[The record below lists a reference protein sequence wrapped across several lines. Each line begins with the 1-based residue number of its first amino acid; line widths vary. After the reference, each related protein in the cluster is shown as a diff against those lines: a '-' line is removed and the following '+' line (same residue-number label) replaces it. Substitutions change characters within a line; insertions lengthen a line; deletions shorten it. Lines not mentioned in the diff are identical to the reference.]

1 MPMTID
7 HLEFQFCAA
16 LARNEL
22 LKRQGTAFQ
31 DFFVEV
37 AHHRWA
43 PDFEGRRPQGSV
55 GDKKCD
61 GYRPSNETV
70 FQCYAPRKMSPRPL
84 CSKIKEDYFGALR
97 HGRTTPIRR
106 WTLVH
111 NDHEQLPTE
120 AHELILKLRRRVTC
134 VSIDVMGP
142 EHLLHVIMEL
152 PRDRLMLLFPH
163 GLSAKDLRSISYRDI
178 DELIASLGA
187 LEPENAGDRP
197 EPPSSEKIA
206 YNDFSEHVAAILRS
220 GFLVQRKFFDYFAN
234 TSRSTVGNRLAQKF
248 KKLYAAR
255 ATEGDDADQIFWAL
269 TDAVGG
275 LNAER
280 ARRAAII
287 GLIAYMFHSCDIFEN
302 PPKQA
307 VV

>member
-1 MPMTID
+1 MTIE
-7 HLEFQFCAA
+7 HFEFQFYAA
-16 LARNEL
+16 LARYEL
-22 LKRQGTAFQ
+22 LKRQGAAFQ

-37 AHHRWA
+37 AHHKWS
-43 PDFEGRRPQGSV
+43 PDFEGRRPQGSL

-61 GYRPSNETV
+61 GYRPSDETV
-70 FQCYAPRKMSPRPL
+70 FQCYAPRQMLPRPL

-97 HGRTTPIRR
+97 HGRTTPIKK

-120 AHELILKLRRRVTC
+120 AHELILKLRRRVAC
-134 VSIDVMGP
+134 VSIDIIGP
-142 EHLLHVIMEL
+142 ENLLQLIMGL
-152 PRDRLMLLFPH
+152 PKDRLMLLFPQ

-178 DELIASLGA
+178 DELIESLGSLD
-187 LEPENAGDRP
+187 LETASGRP

-220 GFLVQRKFFDYFAN
+220 GFLIQRKFFDYFAN

-255 ATEGDDADQIFWAL
+255 TAAGDDADQIFWAL

-275 LNAER
+275 LSTEKP
-280 ARRAAII
+280 RRAAII

-307 VV
+307 AS

>member
-1 MPMTID
+1 MTID
-7 HLEFQFCAA
+7 HFEFKFYAA

-37 AHHRWA
+37 AHHSWS

-61 GYRPSNETV
+61 GYRPSDETV
-70 FQCYAPRKMSPRPL
+70 FQCYAPRQMLPRPL

-97 HGRTTPIRR
+97 HCPTTPISK

-120 AHELILKLRRRVTC
+120 AHELILKLRRRVARI
-134 VSIDVMGP
+134 SIDVIGP
-142 EHLLHVIMEL
+142 ENLLQLIMAL
-152 PRDRLMLLFPH
+152 PTERLMLLFPH
-163 GLSAKDLRSISYRDI
+163 GLSGKDLRAISYRDI
-178 DELIASLGA
+178 DELIGSLGR
-187 LEPENAGDRP
+187 LEAELGGERP
-197 EPPSSEKIA
+197 DPPSAEKIA
-206 YNDFSEHVAAILRS
+206 HNKFSDEVALILKT
-220 GFLVQRKFFDYFAN
+220 GYIVQRKFFDYFAS
-234 TSRSTVGNRLAQKF
+234 TSRSTVGNRLAEKF

-255 ATEGDDADQIFWAL
+255 VSAGDDADQIFWAL
-269 TDAVGG
+269 AEAVGG
-275 LNAER
+275 LATEKP
-280 ARRAAII
+280 RRAAII

-302 PPKQA
+302 PPMQVA
-307 VV
+307 L